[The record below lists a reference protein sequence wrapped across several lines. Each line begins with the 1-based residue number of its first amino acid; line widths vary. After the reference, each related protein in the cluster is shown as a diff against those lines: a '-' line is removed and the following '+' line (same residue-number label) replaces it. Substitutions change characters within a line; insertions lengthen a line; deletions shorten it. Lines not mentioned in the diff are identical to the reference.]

1 MGNDENK
8 GGFKVSDRRKFVVE
22 EDGSVKAREAEK
34 AEADEA
40 PAAEP
45 EAAPDEECDACD
57 PDTYKNLP
65 PIDFASFIIS
75 LSTST
80 MVYLGDLPDPVN
92 EKVEKD
98 LTLAKQNI
106 DLLGMLQDKT
116 KGNLSDLEEH
126 LLKNALYDLRLR
138 FVEAC
143 KKGDA

>member
-1 MGNDENK
+1 MGNDEKN

-22 EDGSVKAREAEK
+22 EDGSVKAREQETAD
-34 AEADEA
+34 ADEA

-45 EAAPDEECDACD
+45 EAARDEGCEECD
-57 PDTYKNLP
+57 PDTYQNLP

-80 MVYLGDLPDPVN
+80 MVYLGDLPDPVSQ
-92 EKVEKD
+92 KVEKD

-106 DLLGMLQDKT
+106 DLLGMLQEKT
-116 KGNLSDLEEH
+116 KGNLTELEEH

-138 FVEAC
+138 FVESC
-143 KKGDA
+143 KKSDA